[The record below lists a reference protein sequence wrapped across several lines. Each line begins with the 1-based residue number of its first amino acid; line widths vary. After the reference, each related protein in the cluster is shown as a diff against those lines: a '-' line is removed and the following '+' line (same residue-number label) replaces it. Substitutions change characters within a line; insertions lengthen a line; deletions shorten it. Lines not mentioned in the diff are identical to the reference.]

1 MASENATLLSD
12 NQSSSSLAHKPLIK
26 KVLDS
31 LKDLT
36 TFIFTNV
43 LNYFLMLT
51 VMLYNG
57 YLFIS
62 VVLGFTV
69 GEDGFI

>member
-26 KVLDS
+26 KFLDS